1 MFQIKMVKNLFIA
14 VFAIIGI
21 TVVSCSNNDN
31 PLKTAEITV
40 NGTLIIGNGDDFFG
54 DINGDFTGNGG
65 SSQRTFMWQNSL
77 NTADFNADITASAA
91 GIFQMEVKDASGNVV
106 LNKSLS
112 GDIEPDSFSGVTSSG
127 LPGIWSVTIT
137 LTSFNGD
144 GSFSLSEG
152 N

>member
-1 MFQIKMVKNLFIA
+1 MVKNLFIA

-77 NTADFNADITASAA
+77 NTADFNADITATAA

-106 LNKSLS
+106 LNKS
-112 GDIEPDSFSGVTSSG
+112 
-127 LPGIWSVTIT
+127 
-137 LTSFNGD
+137 
-144 GSFSLSEG
+144 
-152 N
+152 